1 MENAPDP
8 EQPVQLPEA
17 LMLHI
22 LSLLPAAQQAYTA
35 RRVCKAACARL
46 RHMTTI
52 SATSADLPLAA
63 LQEMFLHNATSMYKQ
78 WHLAAA
84 RAACGDLQGLQWL
97 HSSGCAWDVRVCSA
111 AAHSGDL
118 ALLQWARQQS
128 PPCAWNKSTCSAAA
142 AGGQLAVLQWVR
154 QQRPPCPWDEECC
167 SSAAKAGHLSLLQW
181 AR

>member
-1 MENAPDP
+1 MQDTEAAMENAPDP

-97 HSSGCAWDVRVCSA
+97 HSSGCAWDGARP
-111 AAHSGDL
+111 
-118 ALLQWARQQS
+118 ALPLGPVGLHWRS
-128 PPCAWNKSTCSAAA
+128 C
-142 AGGQLAVLQWVR
+142 
-154 QQRPPCPWDEECC
+154 QRPLGG
-167 SSAAKAGHLSLLQW
+167 AGVGKTGRLQV
-181 AR
+181 

>member
-1 MENAPDP
+1 MANAPDP

-35 RRVCKAACARL
+35 RRVCKAAHARL

-63 LQEMFLHNATSMYKQ
+63 LQEMFLQSATSMYKQ

-111 AAHSGDL
+111 AAHSGNL
-118 ALLQWARQQS
+118 ALLQWARQQD
-128 PPCAWNKSTCSAAA
+128 PPCSWNKSTCSAAA

-154 QQRPPCPWDEECC
+154 QQCPPCPWDEECC
-167 SSAAKAGHLSLLQW
+167 SSAAKAGHLGLLQ
-181 AR
+181 